1 MPYFVFSNGKEIFDY
16 LEEPVFKL
24 LFFGSGNKNQFDD
37 LKELRFRVASFSFDE
52 IPKKRFGLASDFY
65 ILLRPDNH
73 ISYIGKNIGIC
84 LPFLK
89 NL

>member
-1 MPYFVFSNGKEIFDY
+1 MPYFVFSDGKEIFDF
-16 LEEPVFKL
+16 LEEPAFKL
-24 LFFGSGNKNQFDD
+24 LFFGKDNKNQFDD
-37 LKELRFRVASFSFDE
+37 LKKLRFHVAGFSFDE
-52 IPKKRFGLASDFY
+52 LPKNRFGVATDFY

-84 LPFLK
+84 LAFLK